1 VLTSSG
7 QRVAGCGH
15 RRGRHRHEV
24 LHEALVLQLGATLAA
39 AAAEQP
45 GAIRH
50 RSQDERGDEREPL
63 DADGGADVGHATHKK
78 RVHLVA
84 SRSGE
89 HGLELVAVLGRVF
102 TRQFRDDQ
110 QAAPSSPP
118 ALRELG
124 RGTHDGF
131 DHRGHVVIRS
141 SGGDVEQLAFTTRE
155 KRSVTVDHSAQ
166 HAIARPEVV
175 VERAPVSLAGSAS
188 DRDEGCVEDA
198 VLGEHASSSIQEPL
212 SRVGSIRWHA
222 ADVTVLCHPVGVTIR
237 AWRVHRYGEPGD
249 ALQIDEI
256 EEPSTGPGQI
266 VVRTSATPLNFN
278 EVDGCFG
285 SYRTINPPLPYTL
298 GMEAVGEVIRAGVG
312 SEDWLGKRVVTT
324 AVGAFGAHAQEM
336 LADADM
342 TFDAPAQLDDIQAAA
357 FFFPFHVAHLALVE
371 RGHLQPAQT
380 LLVHAGAGGVG
391 SAAIQLGAALGALV
405 IATAGSAE
413 KLDLCREL
421 GADVAINYRTEDI
434 AETVLDATSGRGVDV
449 VCDLVGGD
457 TTLRTF
463 PCVAHSGRYVLAG
476 FSGGIA
482 AEDTGIVPRPLL
494 FGNFDLCGVML
505 AYRSDPDAVKRA
517 SGFNLFARAE
527 GERVH
532 AHLVDLLDGGSIRTV
547 VGRTAPW
554 TELPAE
560 LARLASRATVGRTV
574 LDWRT

>member
-1 VLTSSG
+1 
-7 QRVAGCGH
+7 
-15 RRGRHRHEV
+15 
-24 LHEALVLQLGATLAA
+24 VLQLGAALAPA
-39 AAAEQP
+39 PAEPP

-63 DADGGADVGHATHKK
+63 DADGVADVGHTTRKK
-78 RVHLVA
+78 RVHIVA

-89 HGLELVAVLGRVF
+89 HALEVVAEVGRVF
-102 TRQFRDDQ
+102 TRQLRDDQ

-118 ALRELG
+118 AVRELG
-124 RGTHDGF
+124 CGTHDGF

-141 SGGDVEQLAFTTRE
+141 SGGDVEQLAFATRE
-155 KRSVTVDHSAQ
+155 KRSVTVDHGAQ

-175 VERAPVSLAGSAS
+175 VEGAPVVLAGSAG
-188 DRDEGCVEDA
+188 DLDERCVEDA
-198 VLGEHASSSIQEPL
+198 VLGERACSSIQELL
-212 SRVGSIRWHA
+212 SRVRSIRWHA
-222 ADVTVLCHPVGVTIR
+222 ADVMVLCHPVGVNIR

-249 ALQIDEI
+249 ALQIDEV
-256 EEPSTGPGQI
+256 EEPSAGPGQI
-266 VVRTSATPLNFN
+266 VVRTCTTPLNFN

-285 SYRTINPPLPYTL
+285 RYRTINPPLPYTL
-298 GMEAVGEVIRAGVG
+298 GMEAVGEVVRAGEG
-312 SEDWLGKRVVTT
+312 SKEWLGRRVVAT
-324 AVGAFGAHAQEM
+324 AAGAFGAHAQEV

-342 TFDAPAQLDDIQAAA
+342 TFDAPDSLDDIQAAA

-391 SAAIQLGAALGALV
+391 SAAVQLGAALGARV
-405 IATAGSAE
+405 IATAGGAE

-421 GADVAINYRTEDI
+421 GADMAINYRTDDV
-434 AETVLDATSGRGVDV
+434 AEAVLDATSGRGADV

-457 TTLRTF
+457 TTVRTF
-463 PCVAHSGRYVLAG
+463 PCVAHGGRHVLAG
-476 FSGGIA
+476 FSGRIA

-505 AYRSDPDAVKRA
+505 SYSSGPAAAKRA
-517 SGFNLFARAE
+517 SGFNLFSRAD
-527 GERVH
+527 GERIH
-532 AHLVDLLDGGSIRTV
+532 AHLVDLLHAGSIRTV

-560 LARLASRATVGRTV
+560 LDRLASRATVGRTV